1 MWSRP
6 FALHATSAAAAPP
19 PSRLAPDTGICTS
32 SCTKFSV
39 QLYHTEYVVSIENNF
54 RRTDLAN
61 KCPPCVGTTLV
72 PALRLWGG
80 SEFFPHAAEKMRWV
94 ALRRGL
100 GSCQWPME
108 HGPRSVSDGARLMM
122 TDGVCQVERMAV
134 NRRQLGIDMVMRT
147 ALRSSAVGAR
157 VARHGGRD
165 DMAAAAWRR
174 AGFEHVLQGLQ
185 LGSEGAAEECPKD
198 G

>member
-1 MWSRP
+1 
-6 FALHATSAAAAPP
+6 
-19 PSRLAPDTGICTS
+19 
-32 SCTKFSV
+32 
-39 QLYHTEYVVSIENNF
+39 
-54 RRTDLAN
+54 
-61 KCPPCVGTTLV
+61 
-72 PALRLWGG
+72 
-80 SEFFPHAAEKMRWV
+80 
-94 ALRRGL
+94 
-100 GSCQWPME
+100 
-108 HGPRSVSDGARLMM
+108 MM

-165 DMAAAAWRR
+165 NMAAAAWRR
-174 AGFEHVLQGLQ
+174 AGFEHFLQGLQ